1 MNIQVLKR
9 VNCSCI
15 SGIKKNELKKIKETF
30 LVKTDHFVYKISSGD
45 NKKNLILGLISE
57 NGRQF

>member
-15 SGIKKNELKKIKETF
+15 SGIKKNELKKIKEKF
-30 LVKTDHFVYKISSGD
+30 LKKAVKGEVLAFT
-45 NKKNLILGLISE
+45 
-57 NGRQF
+57 